1 MPDIQLKVTF
11 DTNTLASVVS
21 PETAQRDTG
30 ESGGAIRHAIQN
42 ERIAGFFSETIVT
55 LEGIQNKERAEIL
68 GKTRVVPEAS
78 STGDNTIALAISARH
93 VRNPL
98 DANCFARVQAAT
110 ELGMQALMAPA
121 RMVALHVRDDVC
133 PLFEPPGGISD
144 LLRCMDEVNEMA
156 TRIATRGVG
165 HAVAV
170 EVGLLF
176 SQRAGVTKPELWLQ
190 GLGRARGK
198 AESKKVAKAIRE
210 WADGDS
216 IASHYGFGNDV
227 FCTDDFAKS
236 ATASSVLDK
245 DNRKWLAEDFGI
257 RFMTLAELART
268 FGDIT

>member
-1 MPDIQLKVTF
+1 MQLKVTF
-11 DTNTLASVVS
+11 DTNALASVVS
-21 PETAQRDTG
+21 PETAQRG
-30 ESGGAIRHAIQN
+30 SGKSGGAIRKAIQD
-42 ERIAGFFSETIVT
+42 ERIAAFFSETIVT

-68 GKTRVVPEAS
+68 GKTRIVSEAS
-78 STGDNTIALAISARH
+78 STGNNTITLAIGTRH

-110 ELGMQALMAPA
+110 ALGMQALMAPA

-133 PLFEPPGGISD
+133 PLFEPSGGISE
-144 LLRCMDEVNEMA
+144 LLRCMDAVNEMA

-165 HAVAV
+165 HAAAV
-170 EVGLLF
+170 ELGLLF

-190 GLGRARGK
+190 GLGRAQDK
-198 AESKKVAKAIRE
+198 AESKRVAKAIRE

-236 ATASSVLDK
+236 ATAASVLDK

-257 RFMTLAELART
+257 WFMTLAELART
-268 FGDIT
+268 LGDMT